1 MTTRLTRC
9 PLQNLD
15 YMVILIM
22 TTPTFKLDVL
32 PSAIATTMVD
42 YNNADVKAT
51 KAADTKAAKLDT
63 LCHTLIDKYPTD
75 TVLYMVSDT
84 TEGSLASP
92 ELYNDQLT
100 VCTSML
106 PKHVRDLIAIDPATM
121 AAKLPDGSKNPE
133 RVKVMD
139 AKKQPASKLKDIRN
153 SVKARLKAM
162 EREGMSEEELDN
174 ADSASALSKFR
185 EQWANLGKRAD
196 KLMTESELASIA
208 DNWRQISKIISAMK
222 VDVEPSH

>member
-1 MTTRLTRC
+1 
-9 PLQNLD
+9 
-15 YMVILIM
+15 
-22 TTPTFKLDVL
+22 
-32 PSAIATTMVD
+32 
-42 YNNADVKAT
+42 
-51 KAADTKAAKLDT
+51 
-63 LCHTLIDKYPTD
+63 
-75 TVLYMVSDT
+75 
-84 TEGSLASP
+84 
-92 ELYNDQLT
+92 
-100 VCTSML
+100 ML